1 SRSEAAKQRR
11 QDQLQ
16 RWLGS
21 ETDRTGSEARDT
33 LSASGTR
40 RAKVRFAQGAVFMAA
55 CSAGDREE
63 VAALLRQGADIN
75 HANIDGLTALHQAC
89 IDENAEMVQFLVES
103 GSDINR
109 GDNEGW
115 TPLHA
120 AASCGFIQIVK
131 FLIEHGAHVGAV
143 NSEGELPLDV
153 ATEDA
158 MERLLKEEIKK
169 QGIDVDKARKEEE
182 RVMLQEATAVLAGGG
197 TLLPHPNTKATALHV
212 ASAKGYIEVLKVL
225 LRCGVDVNSRDVDG
239 WTPLHAAAHWG
250 QEEVCGLLA
259 DSMCDMGAVNNVG
272 QTPLDVADENLAD
285 ALEELQKKQ
294 NALRS
299 EKEKQT
305 PVIDT
310 SQQIPIVPVRARRS
324 SKEKIC
330 LHEREKH
337 PSPALPSGPVEDE
350 EEEGQTGQGQPQS
363 QGKASSSSSSEEESE
378 SESDA
383 ESEKAKNREL
393 INNLNN
399 KRNTSG
405 LLPTSMSLSSAVS
418 QMKKVKEVGHQ
429 ASLRATKDLT
439 KPPTGE
445 APGSWR
451 TSLRKAGSSVT
462 LGSAELTDSSQ
473 EQSRVPDPGLGMTR
487 SASSPRLSSEAEAK
501 VNAVSS
507 EPRLARV
514 PPIPTRRLFSIPDS
528 SPESSNSPSW
538 LSRSS
543 SYTRRL
549 PSQPGND
556 FTSSTPS
563 LLHSSSYGKRLDDPS
578 VTSANTGTSA
588 SGLGHLNSVLS
599 QSDSEPRLLLP
610 GQSSFLNKAN
620 AFFSSYLKTSF
631 SPRLPQE
638 QKDPSAVT
646 SANSQAPTAG
656 EQETKQRRKSYL
668 TPVRDEEAEAQR
680 KARSRHARQSRRS
693 TQGVTLTDLV
703 PLIGLHSSHVTS
715 LSRRTWCL
723 QEVSWRSRIASL
735 QKSDL
740 LGLTQPS
747 GSSRPPAADKKG
759 AHLPLKEDFSAYNS
773 PLTCLIFTDAEAS
786 TGENEMERWA
796 RERRERRQARAR
808 RKAQRTGE
816 SDDNEPSGEEEFS
829 GSGLDPRV
837 RTAAAFALFVFPS
850 FFTHSVSR
858 SDSVISDLCSCTPSG
873 RTARVTTAP
882 LEGRPKTLK
891 RYPLSQIILLCSL
904 RGCLHVLRPR
914 RKCVC
919 LSVQLFEEV
928 SRENSQLQSQLQDTQ
943 RVVSQ
948 TRLELEKA
956 TQRQERLSDCS
967 ALLELERKDR
977 RMLERRLGELEEE
990 LKVLVDLRADN
1001 QRLKDENGALIRV
1014 ISKLS
1019 K

>member
-1 SRSEAAKQRR
+1 MAATDHSRSEAAKQRR

-21 ETDRTGSEARDT
+21 DTDQTGRETRET
-33 LSASGTR
+33 LSGSSGTR

-63 VAALLRQGADIN
+63 VAVLLRQGADIN

-103 GSDINR
+103 GSDVNR

-120 AASCGFIQIVK
+120 SASCGFIQITK
-131 FLIEHGAHVGAV
+131 YLIEHGAHVGAV

-158 MERLLKEEIKK
+158 MERLLKGEIKK
-169 QGIDVDKARKEEE
+169 QAIDVDKARKEEE
-182 RVMLQEATAVLAGGG
+182 RVMLQDATAVLAGGG
-197 TLLPHPNTKATALHV
+197 TLTPHPNTKATALHV
-212 ASAKGYIEVLKVL
+212 AAAKGYIEVLKVL
-225 LRCGVDVNSRDVDG
+225 LQCGVDVDSRDIDG
-239 WTPLHAAAHWG
+239 WTPLHAGAHWG
-250 QEEVCGLLA
+250 QEEVCSLLA
-259 DSMCDMGAVNNVG
+259 DNMCDMAAVNIVG

-305 PVIDT
+305 PVIET
-310 SQQIPIVPVRARRS
+310 SPQISMVPLRPR

-337 PSPALPSGPVEDE
+337 PPPALQSSPAEDE
-350 EEEGQTGQGQPQS
+350 EEEGQTGPSQPQS
-363 QGKASSSSSSEEESE
+363 QGKASSSSSSEEDSE

-383 ESEKAKNREL
+383 ESEKAKNREI

-399 KRNTSG
+399 KRNTTS
-405 LLPTSMSLSSAVS
+405 LLPTSMPTSTAAS
-418 QMKKVKEVGHQ
+418 QVKKPDPG
-429 ASLRATKDLT
+429 
-439 KPPTGE
+439 KPPAPE

-462 LGSAELTDSSQ
+462 LGSAGLSDTSQ
-473 EQSRVPDPGLGMTR
+473 DPSRPPETVLGMTR
-487 SASSPRLSSEAEAK
+487 SASSPRLSSEADAK
-501 VNAVSS
+501 

-528 SPESSNSPSW
+528 SPDNSNSW

-549 PSQPGND
+549 HSQSGND

-563 LLHSSSYGKRLDDPS
+563 LLHSSSYGKRLDDPT
-578 VTSANTGTSA
+578 VTSAST
-588 SGLGHLNSVLS
+588 GLGRLNSVSSQRLS
-599 QSDSEPRLLLP
+599 Q
-610 GQSSFLNKAN
+610 
-620 AFFSSYLKTSF
+620 
-631 SPRLPQE
+631 E
-638 QKDPSAVT
+638 QTEKKDRSAVT
-646 SANSQAPTAG
+646 TSSNSRSTSAG
-656 EQETKQRRKSYL
+656 EQEAKQRRKSYL

-693 TQGVTLTDLV
+693 TQGVTLTDLQEAEKTMKTDNK
-703 PLIGLHSSHVTS
+703 G
-715 LSRRTWCL
+715 REKKDEEEEKEKEKEKEKEAKAKKGEEG
-723 QEVSWRSRIASL
+723 EVSWRSRIASL

-740 LGLTQPS
+740 LGLTQPA
-747 GSSRPPAADKKG
+747 GTPRPQTSDRR
-759 AHLPLKEDFSAYNS
+759 DV
-773 PLTCLIFTDAEAS
+773 EAS
-786 TGENEMERWA
+786 TGESETERWA

-816 SDDNEPSGEEEFS
+816 SDDNDPSGEEEFS
-829 GSGLDPRV
+829 GSGLDPQ
-837 RTAAAFALFVFPS
+837 TNQHLS
-850 FFTHSVSR
+850 SR
-858 SDSVISDLCSCTPSG
+858 SFNDCTQGGGSDG
-873 RTARVTTAP
+873 
-882 LEGRPKTLK
+882 KDFK
-891 RYPLSQIILLCSL
+891 
-904 RGCLHVLRPR
+904 
-914 RKCVC
+914 K
-919 LSVQLFEEV
+919 LFEDV

-943 RVVSQ
+943 RIISQ
-948 TRLELEKA
+948 TRLDLEKA
-956 TQRQERLSDCS
+956 TQRQERFTDCS
-967 ALLELERKDR
+967 ALLDLERKDR
-977 RMLERRLGELEEE
+977 RMLERRMAELEEE

>member
-1 SRSEAAKQRR
+1 MAASDHSRSEAAKQRR
-11 QDQLQ
+11 HDQLQ

-21 ETDRTGSEARDT
+21 ETDQTGSGARETSSD
-33 LSASGTR
+33 SGTR
-40 RAKVRFAQGAVFMAA
+40 RARVRFAQGAVFMAA

-103 GSDINR
+103 GSDVNT

-131 FLIEHGAHVGAV
+131 YLIEHNAHVGAV

-158 MERLLKEEIKK
+158 MERLLKGEIKK

-182 RVMLQEATAVLAGGG
+182 RIMLQDAMAVRAGSG
-197 TLLPHPNTKATALHV
+197 TLKPHPNTKATALHV
-212 ASAKGYIEVLKVL
+212 AAAKGYIEVLKVL
-225 LRCGVDVNSRDVDG
+225 LQCGVDVDSRDIDG

-250 QEEVCGLLA
+250 QEEVCTLLS
-259 DSMCDMGAVNNVG
+259 DNMCDMGAVNNVG
-272 QTPLDVADENLAD
+272 QTPLDVADENLVD
-285 ALEELQKKQ
+285 TLEELQKKQ
-294 NALRS
+294 NALRT

-305 PVIDT
+305 PVIET
-310 SQQIPIVPVRARRS
+310 SPQISMVPVRTRRTSISRMS
-324 SKEKIC
+324 SKEKIY

-337 PSPALPSGPVEDE
+337 PPPALQSSPAEDE
-350 EEEGQTGQGQPQS
+350 EEEGQAAQSQLQS

-383 ESEKAKNREL
+383 ESEKAKNREI

-399 KRNTSG
+399 KRNTTS
-405 LLPTSMSLSSAVS
+405 LLPTSMSTGTATS
-418 QMKKVKEVGHQ
+418 QVKKEP
-429 ASLRATKDLT
+429 S
-439 KPPTGE
+439 KPPATE

-462 LGSAELTDSSQ
+462 LGSAGLTDSSQ
-473 EQSRVPDPGLGMTR
+473 DSSRPQESGLGMSR
-487 SASSPRLSSEAEAK
+487 SASSPRLSSEADTK
-501 VNAVSS
+501 

-528 SPESSNSPSW
+528 SPDNSNSW

-549 PSQPGND
+549 HSQSGND
-556 FTSSTPS
+556 LTSSNPY
-563 LLHSSSYGKRLDDPS
+563 LPHSSSYGKRLDDPT
-578 VTSANTGTSA
+578 VTSASTGTS
-588 SGLGHLNSVLS
+588 STGLSRLNNVLS
-599 QSDSEPRLLLP
+599 Q
-610 GQSSFLNKAN
+610 
-620 AFFSSYLKTSF
+620 
-631 SPRLPQE
+631 RLPQE
-638 QKDPSAVT
+638 QTEKKDQSAVT
-646 SANSQAPTAG
+646 TTNSQNMTTNEP
-656 EQETKQRRKSYL
+656 ETKQRRKSYL

-693 TQGVTLTDLV
+693 TQGVTLTDLQEAEKTMNTMKMDNKGKEKV
-703 PLIGLHSSHVTS
+703 EEEKEQEKEAKPKKGEEG
-715 LSRRTWCL
+715 
-723 QEVSWRSRIASL
+723 EVSWRSRIASL

-740 LGLTQPS
+740 LGLTQPA
-747 GSSRPPAADKKG
+747 GTPRPQTSDRR
-759 AHLPLKEDFSAYNS
+759 DV
-773 PLTCLIFTDAEAS
+773 EAS
-786 TGENEMERWA
+786 TGESETERWA
-796 RERRERRQARAR
+796 REHRERRQARAR

-816 SDDNEPSGEEEFS
+816 SDDNDPSGEEEFS
-829 GSGLDPRV
+829 GSKLDPQTDQLLRSRPDISCND
-837 RTAAAFALFVFPS
+837 RTQGGGSETKDF
-850 FFTHSVSR
+850 
-858 SDSVISDLCSCTPSG
+858 
-873 RTARVTTAP
+873 
-882 LEGRPKTLK
+882 KK
-891 RYPLSQIILLCSL
+891 
-904 RGCLHVLRPR
+904 
-914 RKCVC
+914 
-919 LSVQLFEEV
+919 LFEEV

-943 RVVSQ
+943 RIVSQ
-948 TRLELEKA
+948 TRLDLEKA
-956 TQRQERLSDCS
+956 TQRQERFSDCS
-967 ALLELERKDR
+967 AMLDLER
-977 RMLERRLGELEEE
+977 
-990 LKVLVDLRADN
+990 KVLVDLRADN

>member
-1 SRSEAAKQRR
+1 MAATDHSRSEAAKQRR

-21 ETDRTGSEARDT
+21 ETDQTGSEARET
-33 LSASGTR
+33 SSGSGTR

-103 GSDINR
+103 GSDVNR

-120 AASCGFIQIVK
+120 AASCGFIQIAK
-131 FLIEHGAHVGAV
+131 YLIEHGAHVGAV

-158 MERLLKEEIKK
+158 MERLLKAEIKK
-169 QGIDVDKARKEEE
+169 QAIDVDNARKEEE
-182 RVMLQEATAVLAGGG
+182 RIMLRDAMAVLAGSG
-197 TLLPHPNTKATALHV
+197 TLTPHPNTKATALHV
-212 ASAKGYIEVLKVL
+212 AAAKGYIEVLKVL
-225 LRCGVDVNSRDVDG
+225 LQCGVDVDSRDIDG
-239 WTPLHAAAHWG
+239 WTPLHAATHWG
-250 QEEVCGLLA
+250 QEEVCTLLA
-259 DSMCDMGAVNNVG
+259 DHMCDMAAVNNVG
-272 QTPLDVADENLAD
+272 QTPLDVADENLVD
-285 ALEELQKKQ
+285 TLEELQKKQ

-305 PVIDT
+305 PVIET
-310 SQQIPIVPVRARRS
+310 SPQISMVPVRARRTSISRMS

-337 PSPALPSGPVEDE
+337 PPPALQSSPAEDE
-350 EEEGQTGQGQPQS
+350 EEEGQTGQS
-363 QGKASSSSSSEEESE
+363 QAKASSSSSSEEESE

-383 ESEKAKNREL
+383 ESEKAKNREI

-399 KRNTSG
+399 KRNTTS
-405 LLPTSMSLSSAVS
+405 LLPTSMPTSTAAS
-418 QMKKVKEVGHQ
+418 QVKKEPSKPT
-429 ASLRATKDLT
+429 AT
-439 KPPTGE
+439 E

-462 LGSAELTDSSQ
+462 LGSAGLSDSSQ
-473 EQSRVPDPGLGMTR
+473 DPSRPPESGLGMTR
-487 SASSPRLSSEAEAK
+487 SASSPRLSSEADTK
-501 VNAVSS
+501 

-514 PPIPTRRLFSIPDS
+514 PPTPTRRLFSIPDS
-528 SPESSNSPSW
+528 NPDNSNSW

-549 PSQPGND
+549 HSQTGND
-556 FTSSTPS
+556 LTSSTPY
-563 LLHSSSYGKRLDDPS
+563 LLHSSSYGKRLDDPT
-578 VTSANTGTSA
+578 VTSASTGTSSA
-588 SGLGHLNSVLS
+588 GLSRLNSVL
-599 QSDSEPRLLLP
+599 
-610 GQSSFLNKAN
+610 GQ
-620 AFFSSYLKTSF
+620 
-631 SPRLPQE
+631 RLPQE
-638 QKDPSAVT
+638 QTEKKDQSAVT
-646 SANSQAPTAG
+646 TSNFQSMTAG

-693 TQGVTLTDLV
+693 TQGVTLTDLQEAEKTMKTMKTDNKGREKKEEEEKEKEKEAK
-703 PLIGLHSSHVTS
+703 PKKGEEG
-715 LSRRTWCL
+715 
-723 QEVSWRSRIASL
+723 EVSWRSRIASL

-740 LGLTQPS
+740 LGLTQPA
-747 GSSRPPAADKKG
+747 GTPRPQASDRR
-759 AHLPLKEDFSAYNS
+759 DV
-773 PLTCLIFTDAEAS
+773 EAS
-786 TGENEMERWA
+786 TGESETERWA

-816 SDDNEPSGEEEFS
+816 SDDNDPSGEEEFS
-829 GSGLDPRV
+829 GSGLDPQ
-837 RTAAAFALFVFPS
+837 TDQHLS
-850 FFTHSVSR
+850 SR
-858 SDSVISDLCSCTPSG
+858 SDVSCNDYTQGGESE
-873 RTARVTTAP
+873 T
-882 LEGRPKTLK
+882 KDFK
-891 RYPLSQIILLCSL
+891 
-904 RGCLHVLRPR
+904 
-914 RKCVC
+914 K
-919 LSVQLFEEV
+919 LFEEV

-943 RVVSQ
+943 RIVSQ
-948 TRLELEKA
+948 TRLDLEKA
-956 TQRQERLSDCS
+956 TQRQERFSDCS

-977 RMLERRLGELEEE
+977 RMLERRMAELEEE

>member
-1 SRSEAAKQRR
+1 MAATDHSRSEAAKQRR

-21 ETDRTGSEARDT
+21 ETDRTGSEARE
-33 LSASGTR
+33 SASGSGTR

-103 GSDINR
+103 GSDVNR

-120 AASCGFIQIVK
+120 AASCGFIQIAK
-131 FLIEHGAHVGAV
+131 YLIEHGAHVGAV

-158 MERLLKEEIKK
+158 MERLLKAEIKK

-182 RVMLQEATAVLAGGG
+182 RIMLKDAMAVMEGGG
-197 TLLPHPNTKATALHV
+197 TITPHPNTKATALHV
-212 ASAKGYIEVLKVL
+212 AAAKGYIEVLKVL
-225 LRCGVDVNSRDVDG
+225 LQCGVDVDSRDVDG
-239 WTPLHAAAHWG
+239 WTPLHAASHWG
-250 QEEVCGLLA
+250 QEEVCTLLA
-259 DSMCDMGAVNNVG
+259 DNMCDMGAVNNVG
-272 QTPLDVADENLAD
+272 QTPLDVADENLVD
-285 ALEELQKKQ
+285 TLEELQKKQ

-305 PVIDT
+305 PVIET
-310 SQQIPIVPVRARRS
+310 SPQISMVPVRTRRTSISRMS

-337 PSPALPSGPVEDE
+337 PPPALQSSPAEDE
-350 EEEGQTGQGQPQS
+350 EEEGQTAQS
-363 QGKASSSSSSEEESE
+363 QSQSQAKASSSSSSEDESE

-383 ESEKAKNREL
+383 ESEKAKNREI

-399 KRNTSG
+399 KRNTTS
-405 LLPTSMSLSSAVS
+405 LLPTSMSASTVANQV
-418 QMKKVKEVGHQ
+418 KKEPSKP
-429 ASLRATKDLT
+429 AAT
-439 KPPTGE
+439 E

-462 LGSAELTDSSQ
+462 LGSAGLAESSQ
-473 EQSRVPDPGLGMTR
+473 DPSRPAESGLGMTR
-487 SASSPRLSSEAEAK
+487 SASSPRLSSEADTK
-501 VNAVSS
+501 

-514 PPIPTRRLFSIPDS
+514 PPIPTRKLFSIPDS
-528 SPESSNSPSW
+528 SPDNSNSW

-549 PSQPGND
+549 HSQSGND
-556 FTSSTPS
+556 ITSSAPY
-563 LLHSSSYGKRLDDPS
+563 LLHSSSYGKRLDDPTMTS
-578 VTSANTGTSA
+578 VCTGTSSA
-588 SGLGHLNSVLS
+588 GLSRLNSVLA
-599 QSDSEPRLLLP
+599 Q
-610 GQSSFLNKAN
+610 
-620 AFFSSYLKTSF
+620 
-631 SPRLPQE
+631 RLPQE
-638 QKDPSAVT
+638 QTEKKDQSAVT
-646 SANSQAPTAG
+646 NSNSQSMTAG

-693 TQGVTLTDLV
+693 TQGVTLTDLQEAEKTMKTMKMDNK
-703 PLIGLHSSHVTS
+703 GKEKEEEEKEKEAKSKKAEEG
-715 LSRRTWCL
+715 
-723 QEVSWRSRIASL
+723 EVSWRSRIASL

-740 LGLTQPS
+740 LGLTQPA
-747 GSSRPPAADKKG
+747 GTPRPQTSDRR
-759 AHLPLKEDFSAYNS
+759 DV
-773 PLTCLIFTDAEAS
+773 EAS
-786 TGENEMERWA
+786 TGESETERWA

-816 SDDNEPSGEEEFS
+816 SDDNDPSGEDEFS
-829 GSGLDPRV
+829 GGSGLDPQSDQR
-837 RTAAAFALFVFPS
+837 LS
-850 FFTHSVSR
+850 SR
-858 SDSVISDLCSCTPSG
+858 SDRSCNDPT
-873 RTARVTTAP
+873 
-882 LEGRPKTLK
+882 
-891 RYPLSQIILLCSL
+891 Q
-904 RGCLHVLRPR
+904 RGESET
-914 RKCVC
+914 KDFKK
-919 LSVQLFEEV
+919 LFEDV
-928 SRENSQLQSQLQDTQ
+928 SRENSQLQSQLHDTQ
-943 RVVSQ
+943 RIISQ
-948 TRLELEKA
+948 TRLDLEKA
-956 TQRQERLSDCS
+956 TQRQERFSDCS

-977 RMLERRLGELEEE
+977 RMLERRMAELEEE

>member
-1 SRSEAAKQRR
+1 MAATDHSRSEAAKQRR

-21 ETDRTGSEARDT
+21 ETDQTGSEARET
-33 LSASGTR
+33 LGGSGTR

-120 AASCGFIQIVK
+120 AASCGFIQITK
-131 FLIEHGAHVGAV
+131 YLIEHGAHVGAV

-153 ATEDA
+153 ATEDV
-158 MERLLKEEIKK
+158 MERLLKAEIKK
-169 QGIDVDKARKEEE
+169 QGIDVDLARKEEE
-182 RVMLQEATAVLAGGG
+182 RIMLQDAEAVLAGGG
-197 TLLPHPNTKATALHV
+197 TLTPHPNTKATALHV
-212 ASAKGYIEVLKVL
+212 AAAKGYIEVLKVL
-225 LRCGVDVNSRDVDG
+225 LQCGVDVDGRDVDG

-250 QEEVCGLLA
+250 LEEVCTLLA
-259 DSMCDMGAVNNVG
+259 DNMCDMGAVNNVG
-272 QTPLDVADENLAD
+272 QTPLDVADENLVD
-285 ALEELQKKQ
+285 SLEELQKKQ

-305 PVIDT
+305 PVIET
-310 SQQIPIVPVRARRS
+310 SQQISMVPPRTRRTSISRMS

-337 PSPALPSGPVEDE
+337 PPPALPSSPAEEE
-350 EEEGQTGQGQPQS
+350 EEEGQTGRSQTQN

-383 ESEKAKNREL
+383 ESEKAKNREI

-399 KRNTSG
+399 KRNATG
-405 LLPTSMSLSSAVS
+405 LLPTSMSTSTPAS
-418 QMKKVKEVGHQ
+418 QVKKQDH
-429 ASLRATKDLT
+429 S
-439 KPPTGE
+439 KPQVPE
-445 APGSWR
+445 APAPGSWR

-462 LGSAELTDSSQ
+462 LGSAGISDSTQDSSRPP
-473 EQSRVPDPGLGMTR
+473 ETALGMTR
-487 SASSPRLSSEAEAK
+487 SASSPRLSSEADTK
-501 VNAVSS
+501 

-528 SPESSNSPSW
+528 SPDNSN
-538 LSRSS
+538 
-543 SYTRRL
+543 
-549 PSQPGND
+549 
-556 FTSSTPS
+556 
-563 LLHSSSYGKRLDDPS
+563 SSSYGRRLDDPT
-578 VTSANTGTSA
+578 VTSTSTGTSF
-588 SGLGHLNSVLS
+588 SGLSRLNSVLA
-599 QSDSEPRLLLP
+599 Q
-610 GQSSFLNKAN
+610 
-620 AFFSSYLKTSF
+620 
-631 SPRLPQE
+631 RLPQE
-638 QKDPSAVT
+638 QAEKKDQSAVT
-646 SANSQAPTAG
+646 TFNSRIAG

-693 TQGVTLTDLV
+693 TQGVTLTDLQEAEKTMKTDNKGREKDDEEKEKEKEAK
-703 PLIGLHSSHVTS
+703 PKKGEEG
-715 LSRRTWCL
+715 
-723 QEVSWRSRIASL
+723 EVSWRSRIASL

-740 LGLTQPS
+740 LGLTQPT
-747 GSSRPPAADKKG
+747 GTARP
-759 AHLPLKEDFSAYNS
+759 ERRE
-773 PLTCLIFTDAEAS
+773 IEAS
-786 TGENEMERWA
+786 SGESETERWA

-808 RKAQRTGE
+808 RKAQKTGE
-816 SDDNEPSGEEEFS
+816 SDDNDPSGEEEFS
-829 GSGLDPRV
+829 GSGQDQQTDQHLSSRLD
-837 RTAAAFALFVFPS
+837 LS
-850 FFTHSVSR
+850 CNDWSQGGSSESR
-858 SDSVISDLCSCTPSG
+858 DF
-873 RTARVTTAP
+873 
-882 LEGRPKTLK
+882 KK
-891 RYPLSQIILLCSL
+891 M
-904 RGCLHVLRPR
+904 
-914 RKCVC
+914 
-919 LSVQLFEEV
+919 FEDV

-943 RVVSQ
+943 RIVSQ
-948 TRLELEKA
+948 TRLDLEKA
-956 TQRQERLSDCS
+956 TQRQERFSDCS

-977 RMLERRLGELEEE
+977 KMLERRMAELEEQ

>member
-1 SRSEAAKQRR
+1 MAATDHSRSEAAKQRR

-21 ETDRTGSEARDT
+21 ETDQTGSDARET
-33 LSASGTR
+33 SGGSVTR
-40 RAKVRFAQGAVFMAA
+40 RTKVRFAQGAVFMAA

-103 GSDINR
+103 GSDVNR

-120 AASCGFIQIVK
+120 AASCGFIQIAK
-131 FLIEHGAHVGAV
+131 YLIEHGAHVGAV

-158 MERLLKEEIKK
+158 MERLLKAEIKK

-182 RVMLQEATAVLAGGG
+182 RIMLQDAMAVLAGGG
-197 TLLPHPNTKATALHV
+197 TLTPHPNTKATALHV
-212 ASAKGYIEVLKVL
+212 AAAKGYIEVLKVL
-225 LRCGVDVNSRDVDG
+225 LQCGVDVDSRDTDS

-250 QEEVCGLLA
+250 QEEVCTLLA
-259 DSMCDMGAVNNVG
+259 DNMCDMGAVNNVG
-272 QTPLDVADENLAD
+272 QTPLDVADENLVD

-305 PVIDT
+305 PVIET
-310 SQQIPIVPVRARRS
+310 SPQISMVPVRARRTSISRMS

-337 PSPALPSGPVEDE
+337 PPPALQSSPAEDE
-350 EEEGQTGQGQPQS
+350 EEEGQTGQSQS
-363 QGKASSSSSSEEESE
+363 QSQAKASSSSSSEEESE

-383 ESEKAKNREL
+383 ESEKAKNREI

-399 KRNTSG
+399 KRNTSS
-405 LLPTSMSLSSAVS
+405 LLPTSMSTSTAAS
-418 QMKKVKEVGHQ
+418 QVKKQEP
-429 ASLRATKDLT
+429 S
-439 KPPTGE
+439 KPTTTE

-462 LGSAELTDSSQ
+462 LGSVGLSDSSQ
-473 EQSRVPDPGLGMTR
+473 DASRPPESGLGMTR
-487 SASSPRLSSEAEAK
+487 SASSPRLSSEADTK
-501 VNAVSS
+501 

-528 SPESSNSPSW
+528 SPDNSN
-538 LSRSS
+538 
-543 SYTRRL
+543 
-549 PSQPGND
+549 
-556 FTSSTPS
+556 
-563 LLHSSSYGKRLDDPS
+563 SSSYGKRLDDPT
-578 VTSANTGTSA
+578 VTSASTGTSSA
-588 SGLGHLNSVLS
+588 GLSRLNSVLA
-599 QSDSEPRLLLP
+599 Q
-610 GQSSFLNKAN
+610 
-620 AFFSSYLKTSF
+620 
-631 SPRLPQE
+631 RLPQE
-638 QKDPSAVT
+638 QIEKKDQSAVT
-646 SANSQAPTAG
+646 TSNSQSTTTG

-693 TQGVTLTDLV
+693 TQGVTLTDLQEAEKTMKTMKTDNKGREKKEEEEKEKEKEAK
-703 PLIGLHSSHVTS
+703 PKKGEEG
-715 LSRRTWCL
+715 
-723 QEVSWRSRIASL
+723 EVSWRSRIASL

-740 LGLTQPS
+740 LGLTQPA
-747 GSSRPPAADKKG
+747 GTPRPQASDRR
-759 AHLPLKEDFSAYNS
+759 DV
-773 PLTCLIFTDAEAS
+773 EAS
-786 TGENEMERWA
+786 TGESETERWA

-816 SDDNEPSGEEEFS
+816 SDDNDPSGEEEFS
-829 GSGLDPRV
+829 GSGLDPQ
-837 RTAAAFALFVFPS
+837 TDKHLS
-850 FFTHSVSR
+850 SR
-858 SDSVISDLCSCTPSG
+858 SDVSCNDYTQGGESE
-873 RTARVTTAP
+873 T
-882 LEGRPKTLK
+882 KDFK
-891 RYPLSQIILLCSL
+891 
-904 RGCLHVLRPR
+904 
-914 RKCVC
+914 K
-919 LSVQLFEEV
+919 LFEEV

-943 RVVSQ
+943 RIISQ
-948 TRLELEKA
+948 TRLDLEKA
-956 TQRQERLSDCS
+956 TQRQERFSDCS

-977 RMLERRLGELEEE
+977 RMLERRMAELEEE

>member
-1 SRSEAAKQRR
+1 MAATDHSRSEAAKQRR

-21 ETDRTGSEARDT
+21 ETDRTGLEARET
-33 LSASGTR
+33 SSGSGTR

-103 GSDINR
+103 GSDVNR

-120 AASCGFIQIVK
+120 AASCGFIQITK
-131 FLIEHGAHVGAV
+131 YLIEHGAHVGAV

-158 MERLLKEEIKK
+158 MVRLLKGEIKK
-169 QGIDVDKARKEEE
+169 QAIDVDNARKEEE
-182 RVMLQEATAVLAGGG
+182 RVMLQDAMAVLAGGG
-197 TLLPHPNTKATALHV
+197 TLTPHPNTKATALHV
-212 ASAKGYIEVLKVL
+212 AAAKGYIEVLKVL
-225 LRCGVDVNSRDVDG
+225 LQCGVDVDSRDIDG
-239 WTPLHAAAHWG
+239 WTPLHAGAHWG
-250 QEEVCGLLA
+250 QEEVCSLLA
-259 DSMCDMGAVNNVG
+259 DNMCDMGAVNNVG
-272 QTPLDVADENLAD
+272 QTPLDVADENLTD
-285 ALEELQKKQ
+285 TLEELQKKQ

-305 PVIDT
+305 PVIGT
-310 SQQIPIVPVRARRS
+310 SPQISMVPVRTRRTSISRMS

-337 PSPALPSGPVEDE
+337 PPPALQSSPAEDD
-350 EEEGQTGQGQPQS
+350 EEEGQTGQS

-383 ESEKAKNREL
+383 ESEKAKNREI

-399 KRNTSG
+399 KRNATS
-405 LLPTSMSLSSAVS
+405 LLSTSMSTSTAAS
-418 QMKKVKEVGHQ
+418 QVKKQDPG
-429 ASLRATKDLT
+429 
-439 KPPTGE
+439 KPPAPE
-445 APGSWR
+445 APVSWR

-462 LGSAELTDSSQ
+462 LGSAGLSDP
-473 EQSRVPDPGLGMTR
+473 SRPPETVVGMTR
-487 SASSPRLSSEAEAK
+487 SASSPRLSSEADTK
-501 VNAVSS
+501 

-514 PPIPTRRLFSIPDS
+514 PPIPTRRLLSIPDS
-528 SPESSNSPSW
+528 SPDNSNSW

-549 PSQPGND
+549 HSQSGND
-556 FTSSTPS
+556 LTSSTPS
-563 LLHSSSYGKRLDDPS
+563 LLHSSSYGKRLDDPT
-578 VTSANTGTSA
+578 VTSASTGTSSA
-588 SGLGHLNSVLS
+588 GLSRLNSILA
-599 QSDSEPRLLLP
+599 Q
-610 GQSSFLNKAN
+610 
-620 AFFSSYLKTSF
+620 
-631 SPRLPQE
+631 RLPQE
-638 QKDPSAVT
+638 QTEKKDHSAVT
-646 SANSQAPTAG
+646 TSHSRSTATG
-656 EQETKQRRKSYL
+656 EQEAKQRRKSYL

-693 TQGVTLTDLV
+693 TQGVTLTDLQEAEKTMKTDNK
-703 PLIGLHSSHVTS
+703 G
-715 LSRRTWCL
+715 REKKEEEEKEKEREAKAKKGEEG
-723 QEVSWRSRIASL
+723 EVSWRSRIASL

-740 LGLTQPS
+740 LGLTQPA
-747 GSSRPPAADKKG
+747 GTPRPQTSDRR
-759 AHLPLKEDFSAYNS
+759 DV
-773 PLTCLIFTDAEAS
+773 EAS
-786 TGENEMERWA
+786 TGESETERWA

-816 SDDNEPSGEEEFS
+816 SDDNDPSGEEEFS
-829 GSGLDPRV
+829 GSGLDTQTDQR
-837 RTAAAFALFVFPS
+837 LS
-850 FFTHSVSR
+850 SR
-858 SDSVISDLCSCTPSG
+858 PFNDCTQGDGSDTNDF
-873 RTARVTTAP
+873 
-882 LEGRPKTLK
+882 KK
-891 RYPLSQIILLCSL
+891 
-904 RGCLHVLRPR
+904 
-914 RKCVC
+914 
-919 LSVQLFEEV
+919 LFEEV

-943 RVVSQ
+943 RIISQ
-948 TRLELEKA
+948 TRLDLEKA
-956 TQRQERLSDCS
+956 TQRQERFTDCS

-977 RMLERRLGELEEE
+977 KMLERRMAELEEE

>member
-1 SRSEAAKQRR
+1 MAATDHSRSEAAKQRR

-21 ETDRTGSEARDT
+21 ETDQTGSEARET
-33 LSASGTR
+33 SSGSGTR

-63 VAALLRQGADIN
+63 VSALLRQGADIN

-103 GSDINR
+103 GSDVNR

-120 AASCGFIQIVK
+120 AASCGFIQIAK
-131 FLIEHGAHVGAV
+131 YLIEHGAQVGAV

-158 MERLLKEEIKK
+158 MERLLKGEIKK

-182 RVMLQEATAVLAGGG
+182 RIMLQDATAVLAGGG
-197 TLLPHPNTKATALHV
+197 TLTPHPNTKATALHV
-212 ASAKGYIEVLKVL
+212 AAAKGYIEVLKVL
-225 LRCGVDVNSRDVDG
+225 LQCRVDVDGRDIDG

-250 QEEVCGLLA
+250 QEEVCTLLA
-259 DSMCDMGAVNNVG
+259 DNMCDMGAVNNVG
-272 QTPLDVADENLAD
+272 QTPLDVADENLVD

-305 PVIDT
+305 PVIET
-310 SQQIPIVPVRARRS
+310 SPPISMVPLRTRRTSISRMS

-337 PSPALPSGPVEDE
+337 PPPALQSSPAEDE
-350 EEEGQTGQGQPQS
+350 EEEGQTGQSQTQS
-363 QGKASSSSSSEEESE
+363 QTKASSSSSSEEESE

-383 ESEKAKNREL
+383 ESEKAKNREI

-399 KRNTSG
+399 KRNAS
-405 LLPTSMSLSSAVS
+405 LLPTSMSSSTTAS
-418 QMKKVKEVGHQ
+418 QVKKEP
-429 ASLRATKDLT
+429 S
-439 KPPTGE
+439 KPPATE

-462 LGSAELTDSSQ
+462 LGSAGLSDTSQ
-473 EQSRVPDPGLGMTR
+473 DTSRPAESALGMTR
-487 SASSPRLSSEAEAK
+487 SASSPRLSSEADTK
-501 VNAVSS
+501 

-514 PPIPTRRLFSIPDS
+514 PPIPTRRLYSIPDS
-528 SPESSNSPSW
+528 RPDNSNSW

-549 PSQPGND
+549 HSQSGNE

-578 VTSANTGTSA
+578 VTSASTGTS
-588 SGLGHLNSVLS
+588 STGFSRLNSVLA
-599 QSDSEPRLLLP
+599 QRI
-610 GQSSFLNKAN
+610 
-620 AFFSSYLKTSF
+620 
-631 SPRLPQE
+631 PQE
-638 QKDPSAVT
+638 QTEKKDQSAITT
-646 SANSQAPTAG
+646 SNSQSTTG
-656 EQETKQRRKSYL
+656 EPETKQRRKSYL

-693 TQGVTLTDLV
+693 TQGVTLTDLQEAEKTMKTMKTDNK
-703 PLIGLHSSHVTS
+703 G
-715 LSRRTWCL
+715 REKKEEEEKEKEAK
-723 QEVSWRSRIASL
+723 QKKGEEGEVSWRSRIASL

-740 LGLTQPS
+740 LGLTQPA
-747 GSSRPPAADKKG
+747 GTPRPQTSDRR
-759 AHLPLKEDFSAYNS
+759 DV
-773 PLTCLIFTDAEAS
+773 EAS
-786 TGENEMERWA
+786 TGESETERWA

-816 SDDNEPSGEEEFS
+816 SDDNDPSGEEEFS
-829 GSGLDPRV
+829 GSGLDPQTGQQLSSRLNV
-837 RTAAAFALFVFPS
+837 SCNDRTLGGGSETKDF
-850 FFTHSVSR
+850 
-858 SDSVISDLCSCTPSG
+858 
-873 RTARVTTAP
+873 
-882 LEGRPKTLK
+882 KK
-891 RYPLSQIILLCSL
+891 
-904 RGCLHVLRPR
+904 
-914 RKCVC
+914 
-919 LSVQLFEEV
+919 LFEEV

-943 RVVSQ
+943 RIISQ
-948 TRLELEKA
+948 TRLDLEKA
-956 TQRQERLSDCS
+956 TQRQERFSDCS

-977 RMLERRLGELEEE
+977 RMLERRMAELEEE

>member
-1 SRSEAAKQRR
+1 MAATDHSRSEAAKQRR

-21 ETDRTGSEARDT
+21 ETDQTVSEAREM
-33 LSASGTR
+33 SGGSGTR
-40 RAKVRFAQGAVFMAA
+40 RAKVQFAQGAVFMAA

-75 HANIDGLTALHQAC
+75 HANVDGLTALHQAC

-120 AASCGFIQIVK
+120 ASSCGFIQIAK
-131 FLIEHGAHVGAV
+131 YLIEHGANVGAI

-158 MERLLKEEIKK
+158 MERLLKAEIKK

-182 RVMLQEATAVLAGGG
+182 RIMLQDAMAVLEGGG
-197 TLLPHPNTKATALHV
+197 TLTPHPNTKATALHV
-212 ASAKGYIEVLKVL
+212 AAAKGYIEVIKVL
-225 LRCGVDVNSRDVDG
+225 LQCGVDVDSRDTDG

-272 QTPLDVADENLAD
+272 QTPLDVADENLVD

-299 EKEKQT
+299 EKEKQA
-305 PVIDT
+305 PVIET
-310 SQQIPIVPVRARRS
+310 SPQISMVPVRTR
-324 SKEKIC
+324 SKEKIG

-337 PSPALPSGPVEDE
+337 PPPSLQSTPAE
-350 EEEGQTGQGQPQS
+350 EEEDDS
-363 QGKASSSSSSEEESE
+363 QAAQNQAKASSSSSSEEESE

-383 ESEKAKNREL
+383 ESEKAKNREI

-399 KRNTSG
+399 KRNASSLLSTSV
-405 LLPTSMSLSSAVS
+405 SASATAS
-418 QMKKVKEVGHQ
+418 QPKKEV
-429 ASLRATKDLT
+429 S
-439 KPPTGE
+439 KPPTTE

-462 LGSAELTDSSQ
+462 LGSAGLSDSSQ
-473 EQSRVPDPGLGMTR
+473 DSSRPAESVLGMSR
-487 SASSPRLSSEAEAK
+487 SASSPRLSSEADTK
-501 VNAVSS
+501 

-528 SPESSNSPSW
+528 NPDNSW

-549 PSQPGND
+549 HSQSGNEL
-556 FTSSTPS
+556 TSSTPS
-563 LLHSSSYGKRLDDPS
+563 LLHSSSYGKRLDDAG
-578 VTSANTGTSA
+578 VTSASTGTSSA
-588 SGLGHLNSVLS
+588 GLSRLNSVLTPRVSLEQTEKKDSTLINTS
-599 QSDSEPRLLLP
+599 QS
-610 GQSSFLNKAN
+610 
-620 AFFSSYLKTSF
+620 T
-631 SPRLPQE
+631 
-638 QKDPSAVT
+638 T
-646 SANSQAPTAG
+646 TG

-693 TQGVTLTDLV
+693 TQGVTLTDLQEAEKT
-703 PLIGLHSSHVTS
+703 IKTMKTDNKG
-715 LSRRTWCL
+715 REKEEEEKEKEAK
-723 QEVSWRSRIASL
+723 QKKGDEGEVSWRSRIASL

-740 LGLTQPS
+740 LGLTQPA
-747 GSSRPPAADKKG
+747 GTPRPQ
-759 AHLPLKEDFSAYNS
+759 
-773 PLTCLIFTDAEAS
+773 TTDRRDVDAS
-786 TGENEMERWA
+786 TAESEMEQWA

-816 SDDNEPSGEEEFS
+816 SEDNEPSGEEEFS
-829 GSGLDPRV
+829 GSGLDPQKDRHTSSRLETSYND
-837 RTAAAFALFVFPS
+837 RTQGGGSEAKDF
-850 FFTHSVSR
+850 
-858 SDSVISDLCSCTPSG
+858 
-873 RTARVTTAP
+873 
-882 LEGRPKTLK
+882 KK
-891 RYPLSQIILLCSL
+891 
-904 RGCLHVLRPR
+904 
-914 RKCVC
+914 
-919 LSVQLFEEV
+919 LFEEL

-943 RVVSQ
+943 RIISQ
-948 TRLELEKA
+948 TRLDLDKA
-956 TQRQERLSDCS
+956 TQRQERFSDCS
-967 ALLELERKDR
+967 SLLELERKDR
-977 RMLERRLGELEEE
+977 RVLERRLAELEEE
-990 LKVLVDLRADN
+990 LKALVDLKADN

>member
-1 SRSEAAKQRR
+1 MAATDHSRSEAAKQRR

-21 ETDRTGSEARDT
+21 ETDQTGSDARET
-33 LSASGTR
+33 SGGSGTR
-40 RAKVRFAQGAVFMAA
+40 RTKVRFAQGAVFMAA

-103 GSDINR
+103 GSDVNR

-120 AASCGFIQIVK
+120 AASCGFIQIAK
-131 FLIEHGAHVGAV
+131 YLIEHGAHVGAV

-158 MERLLKEEIKK
+158 MERLLKAEIKK

-182 RVMLQEATAVLAGGG
+182 RIMLQDAMAVLAGGG
-197 TLLPHPNTKATALHV
+197 TLTPHPNTKATALHV
-212 ASAKGYIEVLKVL
+212 AAAKGYIEVLKVL
-225 LRCGVDVNSRDVDG
+225 LQCGVDVDSRDTDS

-250 QEEVCGLLA
+250 QEEVCTLLA
-259 DSMCDMGAVNNVG
+259 DNMCDMGAVNNVG
-272 QTPLDVADENLAD
+272 QTPLDVADENLVD

-305 PVIDT
+305 PVIET
-310 SQQIPIVPVRARRS
+310 SPQISMVPVRARRTSISRMS

-337 PSPALPSGPVEDE
+337 PPPALQSSPAEDE
-350 EEEGQTGQGQPQS
+350 EEEGQTGQSQS
-363 QGKASSSSSSEEESE
+363 QSQAKASSSSSSEEESE

-383 ESEKAKNREL
+383 ESEKAKNREI

-399 KRNTSG
+399 KRNTSS
-405 LLPTSMSLSSAVS
+405 LLPTSMSTSTAAS
-418 QMKKVKEVGHQ
+418 QVKKQEP
-429 ASLRATKDLT
+429 S
-439 KPPTGE
+439 KPTTTE

-462 LGSAELTDSSQ
+462 LGSVGLSDSSQ
-473 EQSRVPDPGLGMTR
+473 DASRPPESGLGMTR
-487 SASSPRLSSEAEAK
+487 SASSPRLSSEADTK
-501 VNAVSS
+501 

-528 SPESSNSPSW
+528 SPDNSN
-538 LSRSS
+538 
-543 SYTRRL
+543 
-549 PSQPGND
+549 
-556 FTSSTPS
+556 
-563 LLHSSSYGKRLDDPS
+563 SSSYGKRLDDP
-578 VTSANTGTSA
+578 TLTSA
-588 SGLGHLNSVLS
+588 STTSSAGLSRLNSVLA
-599 QSDSEPRLLLP
+599 Q
-610 GQSSFLNKAN
+610 
-620 AFFSSYLKTSF
+620 
-631 SPRLPQE
+631 RLPQE
-638 QKDPSAVT
+638 QTEKKDQSAVT
-646 SANSQAPTAG
+646 TSNSQSTTTG

-693 TQGVTLTDLV
+693 TQGVTLTDLQEAEKTMKTMKTDNKGREKKEEEEKEKEKEAK
-703 PLIGLHSSHVTS
+703 PKKGEEG
-715 LSRRTWCL
+715 
-723 QEVSWRSRIASL
+723 EVSWRSRIASL

-740 LGLTQPS
+740 LGLTQPA
-747 GSSRPPAADKKG
+747 GTPRPQASDRR
-759 AHLPLKEDFSAYNS
+759 DV
-773 PLTCLIFTDAEAS
+773 EAS
-786 TGENEMERWA
+786 TGESETERWA

-816 SDDNEPSGEEEFS
+816 SDDNDPSGEEEFS
-829 GSGLDPRV
+829 GSGLDPQ
-837 RTAAAFALFVFPS
+837 TDKHLS
-850 FFTHSVSR
+850 SR
-858 SDSVISDLCSCTPSG
+858 SDVSCNDYTQGGESE
-873 RTARVTTAP
+873 T
-882 LEGRPKTLK
+882 KDFK
-891 RYPLSQIILLCSL
+891 
-904 RGCLHVLRPR
+904 
-914 RKCVC
+914 K
-919 LSVQLFEEV
+919 LFEEV

-943 RVVSQ
+943 RIISQ
-948 TRLELEKA
+948 TRLDLEKA
-956 TQRQERLSDCS
+956 TQRQERFSDCS

-977 RMLERRLGELEEE
+977 RMLERRMAELEEE

>member
-1 SRSEAAKQRR
+1 MAATDHSRSEAAKQRR

-21 ETDRTGSEARDT
+21 ETDRTGSEARET
-33 LSASGTR
+33 LSVSGTR

-103 GSDINR
+103 GSDVNR

-120 AASCGFIQIVK
+120 AASCGFIQIAK
-131 FLIEHGAHVGAV
+131 YLIEHGAHVGAV

-158 MERLLKEEIKK
+158 MERLLKAEIKK
-169 QGIDVDKARKEEE
+169 QGIDVDNARKEEE
-182 RVMLQEATAVLAGGG
+182 RVMLHDAMAVLAGGG
-197 TLLPHPNTKATALHV
+197 TLTPHPNTKATALHV
-212 ASAKGYIEVLKVL
+212 AAAKGYIEVLKVL
-225 LRCGVDVNSRDVDG
+225 LQCGVDVDSRDIDG

-250 QEEVCGLLA
+250 QEEVCTLL
-259 DSMCDMGAVNNVG
+259 SENMCDMAAVNNVG
-272 QTPLDVADENLAD
+272 QTPLDVADENLVD

-305 PVIDT
+305 PVIET
-310 SQQIPIVPVRARRS
+310 STHISMVPVRTRRTSISRMS

-337 PSPALPSGPVEDE
+337 PPPALPSSPAEDE
-350 EEEGQTGQGQPQS
+350 EEEGQTGQSQSQS

-399 KRNTSG
+399 KRNTTS
-405 LLPTSMSLSSAVS
+405 LLPTSMSTSTAAS
-418 QMKKVKEVGHQ
+418 QVKKD
-429 ASLRATKDLT
+429 AN
-439 KPPTGE
+439 KPPSTE

-462 LGSAELTDSSQ
+462 LGSAGLSDSSQ
-473 EQSRVPDPGLGMTR
+473 DPSRPAETGLGMTR
-487 SASSPRLSSEAEAK
+487 SASSPRLSSEAETK
-501 VNAVSS
+501 

-528 SPESSNSPSW
+528 SPDNSNSW

-549 PSQPGND
+549 HSQSGND
-556 FTSSTPS
+556 LTSSTPS
-563 LLHSSSYGKRLDDPS
+563 LLHSSSYGKRLDDPA
-578 VTSANTGTSA
+578 VTSASTGTSSA
-588 SGLGHLNSVLS
+588 GLSRLNSVLA
-599 QSDSEPRLLLP
+599 Q
-610 GQSSFLNKAN
+610 
-620 AFFSSYLKTSF
+620 
-631 SPRLPQE
+631 RLPQE
-638 QKDPSAVT
+638 QTEKKDQSAT
-646 SANSQAPTAG
+646 SNSQGTTTG

-693 TQGVTLTDLV
+693 TQGVTLTDLQEAEKTMKTDNK
-703 PLIGLHSSHVTS
+703 GREKKEEEEEKEKEKEAKTKKGEEG
-715 LSRRTWCL
+715 
-723 QEVSWRSRIASL
+723 EVSWRSRIASL

-740 LGLTQPS
+740 LGLTQPT
-747 GSSRPPAADKKG
+747 GTARPQTSDKR
-759 AHLPLKEDFSAYNS
+759 DV
-773 PLTCLIFTDAEAS
+773 EAS
-786 TGENEMERWA
+786 TGESETERWA

-816 SDDNEPSGEEEFS
+816 SDDNDPSGEEEFS
-829 GSGLDPRV
+829 GSGLDPQTV
-837 RTAAAFALFVFPS
+837 RHLS
-850 FFTHSVSR
+850 SR
-858 SDSVISDLCSCTPSG
+858 SDISCNDCTQGGGSE
-873 RTARVTTAP
+873 T
-882 LEGRPKTLK
+882 KDFK
-891 RYPLSQIILLCSL
+891 
-904 RGCLHVLRPR
+904 
-914 RKCVC
+914 K
-919 LSVQLFEEV
+919 LFEEV
-928 SRENSQLQSQLQDTQ
+928 SRENSQLQAQLQDTQ
-943 RVVSQ
+943 RIVSQ

-956 TQRQERLSDCS
+956 TQRQERFSDCS

-977 RMLERRLGELEEE
+977 RMLERRMAELEEE